1 MGPNFVLWVSIHP
14 NPGNIFMAVFI
25 DLWPCLFT
33 LNSAKLSCSS
43 EVTLLSVHI
52 AHRRLF
58 DFIGILFRLTFFGYF
73 DPPWVGAVL
82 FSHTCQV
89 SPKDYIKATLK
100 AEGRY
105 YSFLGSQEI
114 PVCRHNWGR
123 LGLCSKAWLFHVGPF
138 WQDSVLF

>member
-1 MGPNFVLWVSIHP
+1 MKKSLVSKEI
-14 NPGNIFMAVFI
+14 
-25 DLWPCLFT
+25 LFH
-33 LNSAKLSCSS
+33 SISKGAQLS
-43 EVTLLSVHI
+43 LHI
-52 AHRRLF
+52 SFLRLF
-58 DFIGILFRLTFFGYF
+58 DFIDILYRLTQLFLDYF

-114 PVCRHNWGR
+114 PVCRHN
-123 LGLCSKAWLFHVGPF
+123 
-138 WQDSVLF
+138 